1 MTTQRFSLKGEFIE
15 LNALLK
21 LLALAPS
28 GGAAKTLI
36 ASGAVSVD
44 GVAETRVRRKLRDGN
59 TVRIADEEVLV
70 TMPAG
75 AAVAPSQGGAAID
88 TELRSSEPASPPALG
103 WGPGGKVVS

>member
-28 GGAAKTLI
+28 GGAAKALI

-44 GVAETRVRRKLRDGN
+44 GITETRVRRKLRDGCSVEV
-59 TVRIADEEVLV
+59 TGQKILICADGDS
-70 TMPAG
+70 TA
-75 AAVAPSQGGAAID
+75 
-88 TELRSSEPASPPALG
+88 
-103 WGPGGKVVS
+103 